1 MQVGEL
7 SSQIPKLTKVE
18 RQPKPSKV
26 SNAHKMDHGAKPVS
40 KKQPHGSIT
49 LKAFL

>member
-1 MQVGEL
+1 MHVGEL
-7 SSQIPKLTKVE
+7 TSQIPKLTKVE

-26 SNAHKMDHGAKPVS
+26 RNAHKMDHGAKPVG

-49 LKAFL
+49 LKTFL